1 MLNNHEQTTNNNNP
15 TQENTVEFIDSIEPV
30 YFISAVA
37 FIFTFSVFNKNM
49 IRIEAKLDNVHRRM
63 DGKKI
68 RVTSMEAYPFWLGPA
83 FAGIAV
89 AATYFVSQKIP
100 FVRDYDWSKP
110 MADYWWEGY
119 AIYGVCL
126 ALFMI
131 SVLAVSL
138 STIYLIERWATRK
151 LVLNMS
157 ESQARKIMGE
167 PDLIG
172 LGYIWIYDQR
182 WPPIELFFT
191 DGRLRGMR
199 LSSHM
204 TKMSRS
210 QDEDGE
216 QE

>member
-1 MLNNHEQTTNNNNP
+1 MI
-15 TQENTVEFIDSIEPV
+15 EFIDSNGG
-30 YFISAVA
+30 YFFIAVA
-37 FIFTFSVFNKNM
+37 FIYAFSGLMKKM

-131 SVLAVSL
+131 SLLAVSF

-172 LGYIWIYDQR
+172 RDIWIYDQR

-191 DGRLRGMR
+191 DGRLDSMH
-199 LSSHM
+199 LSGHS
-204 TKMSRS
+204 TEYFRS